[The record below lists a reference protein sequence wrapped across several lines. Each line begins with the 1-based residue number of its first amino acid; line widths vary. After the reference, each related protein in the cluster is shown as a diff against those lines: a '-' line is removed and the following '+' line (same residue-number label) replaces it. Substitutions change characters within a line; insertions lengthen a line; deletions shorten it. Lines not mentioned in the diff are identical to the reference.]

1 MTPRTPTLTQ
11 FIMEKEHAVAAATGE
26 FTFLMSA
33 IALSTKL
40 ISREV
45 NKAGLVEILG
55 LTGDRNVQGEQVQKL
70 DLFANDTMVRTLARS
85 GTVCVMGSEE
95 VADLIPVNPPYTS
108 GKYVAVFD
116 PLDGSSNIDVGAP
129 IGTIFSIYRRRSP
142 DGPGQ
147 AMDLL
152 RPGREQVAAGYVI
165 YGSSTIFVYST
176 GEGVHSFT
184 LDPSLGEFLLTD
196 EGLRIPEGAKIYS
209 INDANAPWWPAWVS
223 RWVAGMRDGTGKG
236 RYTARYIGSLVADFH
251 RNLLRGGVFAYPA
264 DTRDPALPDGKLRL
278 LYEAAPLAF
287 LARGAGG
294 HATDGHRDILD
305 IVPES
310 LHQRTALFIGNREE
324 VEAAVAC
331 HGEETGRGSTDGP

>member
-11 FIMEKEHAVAAATGE
+11 FIIEKEHSVAGATGE

-55 LTGDRNVQGEQVQKL
+55 LTGDRNVQGEEVQKL
-70 DLFANDTMVRTLARS
+70 DVFANETMVRTLARS
-85 GTVCVMGSEE
+85 GTVCIMGSEE

-129 IGTIFSIYRRRSP
+129 IGTIFSIYRRHSP
-142 DGPGQ
+142 NGPGQ

-176 GEGVHSFT
+176 GAGVHSFT

-196 EGLRIPEGAKIYS
+196 QGLRIPARARIYS
-209 INDANAPWWPAWVS
+209 INDANAPWWPAPVR
-223 RWVAGMRDGTGKG
+223 RWIAGMRDGAGKG
-236 RYTARYIGSLVADFH
+236 RYTARYVGSLVADFH

-264 DTRDPALPDGKLRL
+264 DTRDPTLPDGKLRL

-287 LARGAGG
+287 LVRGAGG
-294 HATDGHRDILD
+294 HASDGKRDILD
-305 IVPES
+305 ITPDS

-324 VEAAVAC
+324 VDAAVAC
-331 HGEETGRGSTDGP
+331 YGEESGRGPAGRG